1 MSFRIL
7 QYFCS
12 SIPSNFCS
20 GNLCHRALLRWM
32 SCCDHDDC
40 CAPQADNRYQLILW
54 VALAVNLTMFGVELV
69 ASIIAGSMSLRADAL
84 DFLGDAANYAVAL
97 AVVGL
102 SLQWRAGAA
111 LLRGS
116 VMGLFG
122 LWVAAS
128 TIHNAIAAAVP
139 KAELMGTIG

>member
-12 SIPSNFCS
+12 LIPSNFCS
-20 GNLCHRALLRWM
+20 GNRCHRALLRWM

-102 SLQWRAGAA
+102 SLQWRARRPAQGQ
-111 LLRGS
+111 RYGIVRS
-116 VMGLFG
+116 MGRRQHHLQR
-122 LWVAAS
+122 
-128 TIHNAIAAAVP
+128 NYRDR
-139 KAELMGTIG
+139 AEC

>member
-20 GNLCHRALLRWM
+20 GNRCHPALLRCM

-69 ASIIAGSMSLRADAL
+69 ASIIAGSMVFVHKS
-84 DFLGDAANYAVAL
+84 AVGRGL
-97 AVVGL
+97 A
-102 SLQWRAGAA
+102 
-111 LLRGS
+111 
-116 VMGLFG
+116 
-122 LWVAAS
+122 
-128 TIHNAIAAAVP
+128 AIAVYQA
-139 KAELMGTIG
+139 MRCDTG